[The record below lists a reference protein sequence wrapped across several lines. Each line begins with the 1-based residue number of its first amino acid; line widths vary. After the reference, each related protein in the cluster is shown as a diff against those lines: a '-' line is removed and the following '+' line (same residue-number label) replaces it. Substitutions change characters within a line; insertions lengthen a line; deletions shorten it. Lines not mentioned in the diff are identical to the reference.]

1 MKRIFDLFF
10 AFLGIMLLLP
20 IYLLITIFIKLDSKG
35 EILYKQERIGKDG
48 IHFYVFKFRTMIPNA
63 FSKGALTVGSRDPR
77 VTNVGYYL
85 RKYKLDELPQL
96 FNVLIGDM
104 SFVGPRPEVKKY
116 TDLYNEN
123 QRVVLSVKPG
133 ITDYASIKYRNE
145 NDLLAQSSDPE
156 KLYIEEIMPE
166 KLNLNLKYINDKF
179 GHLKGDQMIQETVQI
194 IKRTV
199 RSNDLVARLGG
210 DEFGILNIE
219 TNLENTQKLANR
231 ISESLKQAGIN
242 AAIGVAA
249 RQPGTDLQQTVVEA
263 DKQMYR
269 HKRQIKDM
277 SQ

>member
-48 IHFYVFKFRTMIPNA
+48 IPFYVLKFRTMVPDA

-77 VTNVGYYL
+77 VTGVGYYL

-96 FNVLIGDM
+96 FNVLFGEM

-156 KLYIEEIMPE
+156 KLYIEEI
-166 KLNLNLKYINDKF
+166 I
-179 GHLKGDQMIQETVQI
+179 
-194 IKRTV
+194 
-199 RSNDLVARLGG
+199 SNDN
-210 DEFGILNIE
+210 FYII
-219 TNLENTQKLANR
+219 
-231 ISESLKQAGIN
+231 
-242 AAIGVAA
+242 
-249 RQPGTDLQQTVVEA
+249 
-263 DKQMYR
+263 
-269 HKRQIKDM
+269 
-277 SQ
+277 

>member
-48 IHFYVFKFRTMIPNA
+48 IPFYVLKFRTMVPDA

-77 VTNVGYYL
+77 VTGVGFYL

-96 FNVLIGDM
+96 FNVFLGEM

-166 KLNLNLKYINDKF
+166 KLNLNLKYINDNNVFKDI
-179 GHLKGDQMIQETVQI
+179 KI
-194 IKRTV
+194 I
-199 RSNDLVARLGG
+199 
-210 DEFGILNIE
+210 I
-219 TNLENTQKLANR
+219 NTFYTIVK
-231 ISESLKQAGIN
+231 
-242 AAIGVAA
+242 
-249 RQPGTDLQQTVVEA
+249 
-263 DKQMYR
+263 
-269 HKRQIKDM
+269 H
-277 SQ
+277 